1 MISDCTDFKFTC
13 QIHKILE
20 FQTSRQLESTNTTM
34 LHTLALLG
42 EQARALTLLS
52 EQREKDSKAMKALT
66 SVATLYLPATLVV
79 AVFSSSLVQLLP
91 DTHPR
96 GSIHF
101 VAGPQSWLPMVLI
114 ISLTAVTLI
123 TIRILE
129 RLYNI
134 FK

>member
-1 MISDCTDFKFTC
+1 
-13 QIHKILE
+13 
-20 FQTSRQLESTNTTM
+20 M

-66 SVATLYLPATLVV
+66 SVATLYLPATLV
-79 AVFSSSLVQLLP
+79 ATVFSSNLVQLLP
-91 DTHPR
+91 VSPPTGPT
-96 GSIHF
+96 HF
-101 VAGPQSWLPMVLI
+101 VAGPQPWLPIVLLF
-114 ISLTAVTLI
+114 SLMTVTLI

-129 RLYNI
+129 RAYKN

>member
-1 MISDCTDFKFTC
+1 
-13 QIHKILE
+13 
-20 FQTSRQLESTNTTM
+20 M

-66 SVATLYLPATLVV
+66 SVATLYLPATLV
-79 AVFSSSLVQLLP
+79 ATVFSSNLVQLLP
-91 DTHPR
+91 
-96 GSIHF
+96 GSPPTGPTRF
-101 VAGPQSWLPMVLI
+101 VVGPQPWLPIVLLF
-114 ISLTAVTLI
+114 SLMTVTLI

-129 RLYNI
+129 RAYKN

>member
-1 MISDCTDFKFTC
+1 
-13 QIHKILE
+13 
-20 FQTSRQLESTNTTM
+20 M

-52 EQREKDSKAMKALT
+52 EQREKDSKAMKAVT
-66 SVATLYLPATLVV
+66 SVATLYLPATLV
-79 AVFSSSLVQLLP
+79 ATVFSSSLVQLLP
-91 DTHPR
+91 DAPRR
-96 GSIHF
+96 GSTHF
-101 VAGPQSWLPMVLI
+101 VAGPQPWLPMVLI

-129 RLYNI
+129 RVYNN

>member
-1 MISDCTDFKFTC
+1 
-13 QIHKILE
+13 
-20 FQTSRQLESTNTTM
+20 M

-66 SVATLYLPATLVV
+66 SVATLYLPATLV
-79 AVFSSSLVQLLP
+79 ATVFSSSLVQLLP
-91 DTHPR
+91 VTPPR
-96 GSIHF
+96 GPTRF
-101 VAGPQSWLPMVLI
+101 VAAPQPWLPIVLI
-114 ISLTAVTLI
+114 LSLTAATLI

-129 RLYNI
+129 RVYNN